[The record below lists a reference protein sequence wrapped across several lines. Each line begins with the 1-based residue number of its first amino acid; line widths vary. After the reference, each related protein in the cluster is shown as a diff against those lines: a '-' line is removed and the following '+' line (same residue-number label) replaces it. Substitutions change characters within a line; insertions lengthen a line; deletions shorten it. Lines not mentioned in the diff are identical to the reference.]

1 MKLKYNYIIFNENG
15 NHAYRLC
22 AVNFCTLL
30 SKKDTLFKVPIT
42 HSQYLS
48 FQEVETCD
56 RQKQATKWDLSSI
69 SIFNKRSKS
78 QFTK

>member
-1 MKLKYNYIIFNENG
+1 MKLKYNYIIFKENC

-48 FQEVETCD
+48 F
-56 RQKQATKWDLSSI
+56 
-69 SIFNKRSKS
+69 
-78 QFTK
+78 

>member
-1 MKLKYNYIIFNENG
+1 MKLKYNYVIFKENC
-15 NHAYRLC
+15 NHAYRLS

-48 FQEVETCD
+48 FQEVETYD
-56 RQKQATKWDLSSI
+56 MQKQEIEWDLSSI

-78 QFTK
+78 WFTK